1 MSYALISSSLF
12 SAKII
17 ITGIFSLLSLEINLS
32 IIAAILT
39 IVGYSMNDT
48 VVIYDRIRENL
59 NKYNRLNISEI
70 ADLSINQ
77 VYTQQEINNIL
88 QKLNA
93 TNFFESVVLDINQD
107 VLKILVEERP
117 LIKNIYFE
125 GNKSI
130 KDNILKEIISVSNSN
145 ILSKRQI
152 EIDAEKIANAYLNKG
167 NIFAIWAP
175 PKCTVLRRAAKN
187 FFKIFGYRLVL
198 SNHFNKL
205 YLF

>member
-1 MSYALISSSLF
+1 MNPFTILIFNPTSKNQIFKFFSKVFLIFLF
-12 SAKII
+12 TFPRDLSA
-17 ITGIFSLLSLEINLS
+17 
-32 IIAAILT
+32 
-39 IVGYSMNDT
+39 
-48 VVIYDRIRENL
+48 ENL
-59 NKYNRLNISEI
+59 FNNIIVEGNSRLETNTIIEI

-130 KDNILKEIISVSNSN
+130 KDNILKEIISVKELRIKHWAEYEQKQEAYASTRIKKDINSL
-145 ILSKRQI
+145 IIKQ
-152 EIDAEKIANAYLNKG
+152 
-167 NIFAIWAP
+167 
-175 PKCTVLRRAAKN
+175 
-187 FFKIFGYRLVL
+187 
-198 SNHFNKL
+198 
-205 YLF
+205 